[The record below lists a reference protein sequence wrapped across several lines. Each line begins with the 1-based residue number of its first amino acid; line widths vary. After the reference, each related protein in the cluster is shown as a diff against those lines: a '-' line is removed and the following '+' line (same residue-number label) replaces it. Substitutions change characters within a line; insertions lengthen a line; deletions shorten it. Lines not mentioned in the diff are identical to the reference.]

1 MPLNSLIIYKGE
13 LRTSAEHLH
22 SGTVILT
29 DAPLD
34 NQGLAQSFSPTD
46 LVATALGA
54 CMLTMMG
61 IKAREN
67 DWDIDGTRVAVEKI
81 MTDNPR
87 RIEEIVVGLYFP
99 TFNDEKGR
107 TILENTARTCPVA
120 KSVHPDILQKIT
132 FNWNAL

>member
-1 MPLNSLIIYKGE
+1 MPLTSLIIYKGE

-34 NQGLAQSFSPTD
+34 NNGLAQSFSPTD

-54 CMLTMMG
+54 CMLTVMG

-87 RIEEIVVGLYFP
+87 RIAEIVVGLYFP
-99 TFNDEKGR
+99 TLNDEKAR

-120 KSVHPDILQKIT
+120 KSVHADIVQKIT

>member
-1 MPLNSLIIYKGE
+1 
-13 LRTSAEHLH
+13 
-22 SGTVILT
+22 
-29 DAPLD
+29 
-34 NQGLAQSFSPTD
+34 
-46 LVATALGA
+46 
-54 CMLTMMG
+54 MLTMMG

-87 RIEEIVVGLYFP
+87 RIAEIVVGLYFP
-99 TFNDEKGR
+99 TFNDEKAR